1 MLADAGSIF
10 SVFGNDAACGGG
22 DMMYD
27 IEHPDV
33 TAALRYGYPAW
44 ELPYLESGCDDLA
57 EYIEEEKWGDRIPG
71 GWDG

>member
-1 MLADAGSIF
+1 
-10 SVFGNDAACGGG
+10 
-22 DMMYD
+22 MMYD

-33 TAALRYGYPAW
+33 TAALRYGYPTWAISY
-44 ELPYLESGCDDLA
+44 EEDQCDESK

>member
-1 MLADAGSIF
+1 
-10 SVFGNDAACGGG
+10 
-22 DMMYD
+22 MYD

-33 TAALRYGYPAW
+33 TAALRYGYPTW

-71 GWDG
+71 GWNEKKDHTDRT

>member
-1 MLADAGSIF
+1 
-10 SVFGNDAACGGG
+10 
-22 DMMYD
+22 MMYD

-33 TAALRYGYPAW
+33 TAAQRCGYPAW

-71 GWDG
+71 GWHG